1 MGETII
7 KSNQIRSVGNT
18 SSQTL
23 INPNQINGGLGNYA
37 NVALGD
43 NLIGRGYIFSGSSS
57 YISLGNFTPTGEFSI
72 TTKVYTTSYY
82 NGSII
87 NGKTKQSIGAYLG
100 SNSWKLDVGNGS
112 SWVVDGGTGNKGFIQ
127 SYSSFWVRYQYKDGR
142 YSVLVSYDKV
152 QWTEVVYSTNSYQ
165 INFEFELILGN
176 SRSLG
181 SEFKGVID
189 IKETVVMNGNDVFFD
204 GATAVEGT
212 DYTVY
217 SCQYLG
223 SDYINGSKATLYLT
237 KTVNGA
243 EYLDGSNFF
252 KDYFESF
259 KFKIAFKSIQ
269 SNSSWYSIIGYNN
282 DEFDIEVSSDHYIK
296 LYVGGSSLLQS
307 TNQIAL
313 NSEYELT
320 LEYSSTDGYSLKI
333 VKDGE
338 TLETLTTATTT
349 KPNYGQALKVGNQY
363 IIVDLNSIEIDVD
376 GNRYWEF
383 NK

>member
-1 MGETII
+1 MAETII
-7 KSNQIRSVGNT
+7 KSNQIRSVGDT

-72 TTKVYTTSYY
+72 TTKAYTTSTY
-82 NGSII
+82 NGNII

-112 SWVVDGGTGNKGFIQ
+112 SWVVDGGTGNKEFIQ
-127 SYSSFWVRYQYKDGR
+127 LYSSFWVRYQYKDGR

-176 SRSLG
+176 SRNLDSN
-181 SEFKGVID
+181 FKGVID

-217 SCQYLG
+217 GCQYLS
-223 SDYINGSKATLYLT
+223 SDYINGNKATLYLT

-243 EYLDGSNFF
+243 EYFDGLNFF

-282 DEFDIEVSSDHYIK
+282 DGLDIEVSSDHYIK
-296 LYVGGSSLLQS
+296 LYVKGSSLLQS